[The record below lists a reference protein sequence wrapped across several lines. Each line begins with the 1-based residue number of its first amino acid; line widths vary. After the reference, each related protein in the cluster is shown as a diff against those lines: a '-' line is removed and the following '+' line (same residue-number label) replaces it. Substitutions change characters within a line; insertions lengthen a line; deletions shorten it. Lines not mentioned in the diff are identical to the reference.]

1 MSINNVTISGNL
13 SRDIDVTHSSSG
25 SSIGRFGVAVVDGVK
40 NKDTGEWEDY
50 INWVDCVMFGKRVD
64 RLGQYLTKGSKVT
77 VSGKLHYSSWEKDG
91 QKRNKIEV
99 VVNNIDLI
107 FPRKDGAVNKQTV
120 QEELPT
126 YQVPTQQQQPKQDVY
141 DEDIPF

>member
-13 SRDIDVTHSSSG
+13 SRDIDVKRSSSG
-25 SSIGRFGVAVVDGVK
+25 NPIGRFGVAVADRVK
-40 NKDTGEWEDY
+40 NKSTGEWEDY

-64 RLGQYLTKGSKVT
+64 SLGQYLTKGSKVT
-77 VSGKLHYSSWEKDG
+77 ISGKLRYSSWEKDG
-91 QKRNKIEV
+91 QKRNKIEII
-99 VVNNIDLI
+99 VNDLDLI
-107 FPRKDGAVNKQTV
+107 FPRKDGSAKKQPA

-126 YQVPTQQQQPKQDVY
+126 YQVPNQQQPPQDVY